1 MAGLGTYLDKR
12 DFAAT
17 PEPSADGTPS
27 RLGLRYSMQNH
38 DATRLHW
45 DLRLEWGGVL
55 LSWAVTRG
63 PSLDPADKRLAVRT
77 EDHPLSYLTFEGQIP
92 KGHYGAGT
100 VMLWD
105 LGWWQP
111 LEPAARGLA
120 KGHLKFRL
128 HGQRM
133 TGDWNL
139 IRMRGRKAADAT
151 RENWLLVKIDDEAA
165 HQRDPVARYSTSV
178 ASGRSFAA
186 IRADKPAAL
195 RRHPGPLPRHQPVQ
209 LATLTEDLADAATHW
224 HELKLDGY
232 RAQVALGAGGPR
244 IFTRAGHDWTD
255 RFADLLPAL
264 RDVSCRSALL
274 DGEIVAGA
282 GLQGFGTLQDAI
294 KAGGPFR
301 YVAFDLL
308 QRDGRDLT
316 ALPLTRRRK
325 ALETLFRPLPPMGA
339 LTLSPVIHG
348 AADEALAMICGAGG
362 EGVIAKRTD
371 APYRGG
377 RSRDWLKIKCR
388 RRGEFIVIGWQKS
401 TSRGRPFASLAV
413 AEQRD
418 DGLAYMGKV
427 GTGFDDDAM
436 ADLACHMAPLVRKT
450 APVDAPRR
458 EVSGVTW
465 IAPELR
471 VHVDYAETTA
481 QGRLRHAVYLGLRQD
496 QLDPQPR
503 DTPPAQGK
511 RPVVAGIAISS
522 GDRVIFETP
531 RLTKAALAA
540 YYDAVAPLMVP
551 QMAGRPL
558 SLLRLP
564 EGMAG
569 ERFFQKHPG
578 KGFPDALKIQ
588 QIGNADGE
596 VSPYAYVTDAAG
608 IVGAVQMGTVEFHIW
623 GARRDRLERPD
634 RLVFDLDP
642 DEGLG
647 FAATRRA
654 ALDLRDRLAG
664 LGLSS
669 WAMLSGGKGIHVIV
683 PLRRTAGWD
692 TVRLFSRGVALWAAQ
707 TDPKRFTAEM
717 SKAKRKGR
725 IFLDWLRNERG
736 ATAIAPF
743 SVRARPGAP
752 VACPVTWDELPRIRK
767 AGAFSTAQA
776 LERGW
781 ADVAPP
787 PPQGLTA
794 KVIDA
799 LDRAL
804 SDERGPDART

>member
-45 DLRLEWGGVL
+45 DLRLEWDGVL

-63 PSLDPADKRLAVRT
+63 PSLDPSDKRLAVRT
-77 EDHPLSYLTFEGQIP
+77 EDHPLSYLTFEGLIP

-111 LEPAARGLA
+111 LEPAARGLS
-120 KGHLKFRL
+120 KGHLRFRL

-139 IRMRGRKAADAT
+139 VRMKGKAAEAK

-165 HQRDPVARYSTSV
+165 HQRDPVARYKTSV

-195 RRHPGPLPRHQPVQ
+195 PVHPGALPRHQPVQ
-209 LATLTEDLADAATHW
+209 LATLTEDLGDTATHW

-232 RAQVALGAGGPR
+232 RAQVALGADGPR
-244 IFTRAGHDWTD
+244 IFTRAGHDWTH

-264 RDVSCRSALL
+264 RDVPCKSALL

-294 KAGGPFR
+294 KAGGPLR

-308 QRDGRDLT
+308 HLDGRDLT
-316 ALPLTRRRK
+316 AWPLTKRRK
-325 ALETLFRPLPPMGA
+325 ALDKLFRPLPPMGA
-339 LTLSPVIHG
+339 LTLSPIIHG
-348 AADEALAMICGAGG
+348 GADEALAMICGAGG

-388 RRGEFIVIGWQKS
+388 RQGTFVIVGWQNS

-418 DGLAYMGKV
+418 GGLAYMGKV
-427 GTGFDDDAM
+427 GTGFDEDTM
-436 ADLACHMAPLVRKT
+436 ADLARRMAPLVRKA

-458 EVSGVTW
+458 EVAGVTW

-471 VHVDYAETTA
+471 AEVDYAETTA
-481 QGRLRHAVYLGLRQD
+481 QGRLRHAVFLRLRTD
-496 QLDPQPR
+496 SPAPQPR
-503 DTPPAQGK
+503 APAPGD
-511 RPVVAGIAISS
+511 RPTVAGIAISS
-522 GDRVIFETP
+522 GDRVIFDKP
-531 RLTKAALAA
+531 RLTKADLVTYYEAA
-540 YYDAVAPLMVP
+540 APLMLP
-551 QMAGRPL
+551 ELANRPL

-564 EGMAG
+564 EGMSG

-588 QIGNADGE
+588 QIKDSDGE
-596 VSPYAYVTDAAG
+596 ATPYAYVTDAAG

-654 ALDLRDRLAG
+654 ALDLRDRLEG
-664 LGLSS
+664 LGLAS
-669 WAMLSGGKGIHVIV
+669 WAMLSGGKGIHVVV
-683 PLRRTAGWD
+683 PLRRTASWD
-692 TVRLFSRGVALWAAQ
+692 TVKLFSRGVALLAAQ
-707 TDPKRFTAEM
+707 SEPKRFTAEM

-725 IFLDWLRNERG
+725 IFIDWLRNERG
-736 ATAIAPF
+736 ATAVAPF

-752 VACPVTWDELPRIRK
+752 VACPVSWNELPRIRK
-767 AGAFSTAQA
+767 ASAFSTARA

-781 ADVAPP
+781 ADIIQP
-787 PPQGLTA
+787 PPQSLTA
-794 KVIDA
+794 PVIEA

-804 SDERGPDART
+804 SQT

>member
-1 MAGLGTYLDKR
+1 MADLGAYLDKR
-12 DFAAT
+12 DFGAT
-17 PEPSADGTPS
+17 PEPQADGTPS
-27 RLGLRYSMQNH
+27 ALGLRYSMQNH

-45 DLRLEWGGVL
+45 DLRLEWDGVL

-77 EDHPLSYLTFEGQIP
+77 EDHPLSYLTFEGTIP

-128 HGQRM
+128 HGRRM

-139 IRMRGRKAADAT
+139 IRMARRDKRD
-151 RENWLLVKIDDEAA
+151 NWLLVKIDDEAA
-165 HQRDPVARYSTSV
+165 GQRDPVARYRTSV

-186 IRADKPAAL
+186 IRADKAACL
-195 RRHPGPLPRHQPVQ
+195 PDHSGTRPGHRPVQ
-209 LATLTEDLADAATHW
+209 LATLTDDLADHATHW

-244 IFTRAGHDWTD
+244 VFTRAGHDWTD
-255 RFADLLPAL
+255 RFADLIPAL
-264 RDVSCRSALL
+264 RDIPCASALI

-294 KAGGPFR
+294 AAGGPFG

-308 QRDGRDLT
+308 QLDGRDLT
-316 ALPLTRRRK
+316 DQPLTERR
-325 ALETLFRPLPPMGA
+325 AVLEGLLRPLPPMGA
-339 LTLSPVIHG
+339 VALSPVIHG
-348 AADEALAMICGAGG
+348 PADEALALICGNGG

-388 RRGEFIVIGWQKS
+388 RQGTFRIVGWQAS
-401 TSRGRPFASLAV
+401 TSRGRPFASLAL
-413 AEQRD
+413 ACDRD
-418 DGLAYMGKV
+418 GGLAYMGKV
-427 GTGFDDDAM
+427 GTGFDQDTM
-436 ADLACHMAPLVRKT
+436 ADLARRMEPLVRRD
-450 APVDAPRR
+450 APVKAPRR
-458 EVSGVTW
+458 EVAGMTW
-465 IAPELR
+465 IDPDLTAR
-471 VHVDYAETTA
+471 IDYAETTA
-481 QGRLRHAVYLGLRQD
+481 QGRLRHAVYLGLHDEGPPMR
-496 QLDPQPR
+496 
-503 DTPPAQGK
+503 TPAPT
-511 RPVVAGIAISS
+511 VAISS
-522 GDRVIFETP
+522 GDRVIFDKP
-531 RLTKAALAA
+531 RLTKAGLAE
-540 YYDAVAPLMVP
+540 YYRAAAPLMLP
-551 QMAGRPL
+551 ELAGRPL

-564 EGMAG
+564 DGMAG

-578 KGFPDALKIQ
+578 KGFPAALKIQ
-588 QIGNADGE
+588 QIADKDGAP
-596 VSPYAYVTDAAG
+596 SPYAYVTDVDG
-608 IVGAVQMGTVEFHIW
+608 ILGAVQMGTVEFHIW
-623 GARRDRLERPD
+623 GARRDRLDRPD
-634 RLVFDLDP
+634 RMVFDLDP

-654 ALDLRDRLAG
+654 ALELRDRLSG
-664 LGLSS
+664 LGLRS
-669 WAMLSGGKGIHVIV
+669 WAMLSGGKGVHVIV

-692 TVRLFSRGVALWAAQ
+692 TVKLFSRGVAMLTAQ
-707 TDPKRFTAEM
+707 AHPDRFTAEM

-725 IFLDWLRNERG
+725 IFVDWLRNERG

-752 VACPVTWDELPRIRK
+752 VACPVSWDELGRIRK

-781 ADVAPP
+781 ADTDPP
-787 PPQGLTA
+787 PAQTLSAAVIAALDAALTA
-794 KVIDA
+794 
-799 LDRAL
+799 
-804 SDERGPDART
+804 

>member
-1 MAGLGTYLDKR
+1 MAGLGIYLDKR
-12 DFAAT
+12 DFGAT
-17 PEPSADGTPS
+17 PEPSDDGTPS

-77 EDHPLSYLTFEGQIP
+77 EDHPLSYLTFEGLIP

-100 VMLWD
+100 VLLWD

-111 LEPAARGLA
+111 LEPAARGLS

-139 IRMRGRKAADAT
+139 IRMKGRKASDAK

-165 HQRDPVARYSTSV
+165 HQRDPVARHRTSV
-178 ASGRSFAA
+178 ASGRTFAA

-195 RRHPGPLPRHQPVQ
+195 PVHPGALPRHQPVQ
-209 LATLTEDLADAATHW
+209 LATLTDDLADAGAHW

-232 RAQVALGAGGPR
+232 RAQVALGQGGPR
-244 IFTRAGHDWTD
+244 ILTRGGHDWTD
-255 RFADLLPAL
+255 RFAELLPAL
-264 RDVSCRSALL
+264 RDLPCKAALL
-274 DGEIVAGA
+274 DGEIVAGG

-308 QRDGRDLT
+308 HLDGRDLT
-316 ALPLTRRRK
+316 ALPLTKRRK
-325 ALETLFRPLPPMGA
+325 ALEKLLRPLPPMGA
-339 LTLSPVIHG
+339 VTLSPIIHG
-348 AADEALAMICGAGG
+348 QADEAFAMICGMGG
-362 EGVIAKRTD
+362 EGVIAKRVD

-388 RRGEFIVIGWQKS
+388 RRGEFLIVGWQAS
-401 TSRGRPFASLAV
+401 DRRGRPFASLAV
-413 AEQRD
+413 ADRQGEA
-418 DGLAYMGKV
+418 LAYLGKV
-427 GTGFDDDAM
+427 GTGFDAEAM
-436 ADLACHMAPLVRKT
+436 ADLARRMAPLVRGT
-450 APVDAPRR
+450 APLKVPRR
-458 EVSGVTW
+458 EAAGVTW

-471 VHVDYAETTA
+471 IEVDYAETTA
-481 QGRLRHAVYLGLRQD
+481 QGRLRHAVFLGLRA
-496 QLDPQPR
+496 DPPSEPC
-503 DTPPAQGK
+503 PPVQARK
-511 RPVVAGIAISS
+511 DRPITAGIAISS
-522 GDRVIFETP
+522 ANRVIFDKP
-531 RLTKAALAA
+531 RLTKAGLAD
-540 YYDAVAPLMVP
+540 YYAAAAPLMLP
-551 QMAGRPL
+551 ELADRPL

-578 KGFPDALKIQ
+578 KGFPDALRIQ
-588 QIGNADGE
+588 AIADSAGE
-596 VSPYAYVTDAAG
+596 TSPHAYATDAAG

-623 GARRDRLERPD
+623 GARRDRLDRPD

-654 ALDLRDRLAG
+654 ALDLRDRLDG
-664 LGLSS
+664 LGLAS
-669 WAMLSGGKGIHVIV
+669 WAMLSGGKGIHIVV
-683 PLRRTAGWD
+683 PLRRQAGWD
-692 TVRLFSRGVALWAAQ
+692 TVRLFSRGVALLAAQ
-707 TDPKRFTAEM
+707 SEPKRFTAEM
-717 SKAKRKGR
+717 SKARRKGR
-725 IFLDWLRNERG
+725 IFIDWLRNERG

-752 VACPVTWDELPRIRK
+752 VACPVSWDELARIRK
-767 AGAFSTAQA
+767 ASAFSTEAA
-776 LERGW
+776 LERAW
-781 ADVAPP
+781 ADVVPP
-787 PPQGLTA
+787 DPQGLTA
-794 KVIDA
+794 RVIKA
-799 LDRAL
+799 LEHAL
-804 SDERGPDART
+804 TRGS

>member
-1 MAGLGTYLDKR
+1 MAGLGAYLDKR
-12 DFAAT
+12 DFGAT

-45 DLRLEWGGVL
+45 DLRLEWDGVL

-63 PSLDPADKRLAVRT
+63 PSLDPAEKRLAVRT

-111 LEPAARGLA
+111 LDPAARGLA

-139 IRMRGRKAADAT
+139 IRMKGKASEAK

-165 HQRDPVARYSTSV
+165 HQRDPVALYKTSV
-178 ASGRSFAA
+178 SSRRSFAA
-186 IRADKPAAL
+186 IKADKPAAL
-195 RRHPGPLPRHQPVQ
+195 KDHPGTRPRHQPVQ

-232 RAQVALGAGGPR
+232 RAQVALGAGAPR

-264 RDVSCRSALL
+264 RGVPCKSALL
-274 DGEIVAGA
+274 DGEVVAGA
-282 GLQGFGTLQDAI
+282 GLQGFGTLQEAI

-308 QRDGRDLT
+308 HRDGQDLT
-316 ALPLTRRRK
+316 ALPLAARRK
-325 ALETLFRPLPPMGA
+325 ALERLFRPLPPMGA
-339 LTLSPVIHG
+339 LTLSPIIHG

-388 RRGEFIVIGWQKS
+388 RQGEFRIVGWQKS
-401 TSRGRPFASLAV
+401 TSRGRPFASLAL
-413 AEQRD
+413 AKQRD
-418 DGLAYMGKV
+418 DGLVYVGKV
-427 GTGFDDDAM
+427 GTGFDDETM
-436 ADLACHMAPLVRKT
+436 ADLARRMAPLARKT
-450 APVDAPRR
+450 PPVDAPRR
-458 EVSGVTW
+458 EVAGVTW
-465 IAPELR
+465 IEPEL
-471 VHVDYAETTA
+471 VAKVDYAETTA
-481 QGRLRHAVYLGLRQD
+481 QGRLRHAVFLDLRSVTPRPRQAPPPSAEQD
-496 QLDPQPR
+496 
-503 DTPPAQGK
+503 
-511 RPVVAGIAISS
+511 RPNFAGISISS
-522 GDRVIFETP
+522 GNRVIFDKP
-531 RLTKAALAA
+531 RLTKEGLAEYYLAA
-540 YYDAVAPLMVP
+540 APLMLP
-551 QMAGRPL
+551 HLANRPL

-564 EGMAG
+564 EGMTG

-578 KGFPDALKIQ
+578 KGFPDALKVQDIEDAE
-588 QIGNADGE
+588 GAAT
-596 VSPYAYVTDAAG
+596 PYAYVTDAAG
-608 IVGAVQMGTVEFHIW
+608 IIGAVQMGTVEFHIW
-623 GARRDRLERPD
+623 GARRDRLDRPD
-634 RLVFDLDP
+634 RVVFDLDP
-642 DEGLG
+642 DEGLS

-654 ALDLRDRLAG
+654 ALDLRDRLAD
-664 LGLSS
+664 LGLAS
-669 WAMLSGGKGIHVIV
+669 WAMLSGGKGIHIIV

-692 TVRLFSRGVALWAAQ
+692 TVKLFSKGVAMWVAGSQ
-707 TDPKRFTAEM
+707 PERFTAEM

-725 IFLDWLRNERG
+725 IFIDWLRNERG

-752 VACPVTWDELPRIRK
+752 VACPISWDELPRIRK
-767 AGAFSTAQA
+767 ASAFSTRQA
-776 LERGW
+776 LARGW
-781 ADVAPP
+781 ADVVPP

-794 KVIDA
+794 PVIEA

-804 SDERGPDART
+804 SSGS

>member
-1 MAGLGTYLDKR
+1 MAGLGPYLDKR
-12 DFAAT
+12 DFGAT

-63 PSLDPADKRLAVRT
+63 PSLDPAEKRLAVRT

-111 LEPAARGLA
+111 LEPAARGLS

-139 IRMRGRKAADAT
+139 IRMKGKTADAK

-165 HQRDPVARYSTSV
+165 QQRDPVARYKTS
-178 ASGRSFAA
+178 ASSGRSFAA
-186 IRADKPAAL
+186 IKADKPAAL
-195 RRHPGPLPRHQPVQ
+195 PDHRGTLPRHQPVQ

-264 RDVSCRSALL
+264 RGVPCKSALL

-308 QRDGRDLT
+308 QLDGRDLM
-316 ALPLTRRRK
+316 ALPLTKRRT
-325 ALETLFRPLPPMGA
+325 ALEKLFRPLPPMGA

-348 AADEALAMICGAGG
+348 PADEAFSMICGAGG
-362 EGVIAKRTD
+362 EGLIAKRTD
-371 APYRGG
+371 AAYRGG

-388 RRGEFIVIGWQKS
+388 RQGEFLIVGWQKS
-401 TSRGRPFASLAV
+401 DSRGRPFASLV
-413 AEQRD
+413 LAEQRAG
-418 DGLAYMGKV
+418 GLVYLGKV
-427 GTGFDDDAM
+427 GSGFDDEMM
-436 ADLACHMAPLVRKT
+436 ADLARRMAPLARKT
-450 APVDAPRR
+450 APVEAPRR

-465 IAPELR
+465 IAPKLVAR
-471 VHVDYAETTA
+471 IDYAETTA
-481 QGRLRHAVYLGLRQD
+481 QGRLRHAVFLGLQTD
-496 QLDPQPR
+496 KPTPKQATSPPVPLD
-503 DTPPAQGK
+503 
-511 RPVVAGIAISS
+511 RPTLAGIALSS
-522 GDRVIFETP
+522 GDRVIFQTP
-531 RLTKAALAA
+531 RLTKAGLAEYYLAA
-540 YYDAVAPLMVP
+540 APLMLP
-551 QMAGRPL
+551 ELANRPL

-564 EGMAG
+564 DGMAG

-578 KGFPDALKIQ
+578 KGFPDALKVQDIEDAE
-588 QIGNADGE
+588 GSAT
-596 VSPYAYVTDAAG
+596 PYAYVTDAAG

-623 GARRDRLERPD
+623 GARRDRLDRPD

-654 ALDLRDRLAG
+654 ALDLRDRLTG
-664 LGLSS
+664 LGLAS
-669 WAMLSGGKGIHVIV
+669 WAMLSGGKGIHIIV
-683 PLRRTAGWD
+683 PLRRQASWD
-692 TVRLFSRGVALWAAQ
+692 TVKLFSRGVAMLAAGSQ
-707 TDPKRFTAEM
+707 PERFTAEM
-717 SKAKRKGR
+717 SKVKRKGR
-725 IFLDWLRNERG
+725 IFIDWLRNERG

-752 VACPVTWDELPRIRK
+752 VACPISWDELARIRK
-767 AGAFSTAQA
+767 ASAFSTRQA
-776 LERGW
+776 LDRGW
-781 ADVAPP
+781 ADVVPP
-787 PPQGLTA
+787 PPQHLTA
-794 KVIDA
+794 PVIEA

-804 SDERGPDART
+804 SEMSRARD